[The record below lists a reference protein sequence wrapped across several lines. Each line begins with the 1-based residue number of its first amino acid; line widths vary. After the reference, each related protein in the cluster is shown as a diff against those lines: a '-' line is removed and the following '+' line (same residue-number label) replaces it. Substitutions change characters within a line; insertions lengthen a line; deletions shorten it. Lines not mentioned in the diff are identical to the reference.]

1 MKIIKSIVVIVV
13 VIIVLVFIGKYF
25 GRNQEEMPGPIST
38 VPSEDHRELCFLW
51 NTEAGDKATIVMDI
65 SGSEVTGNF
74 NWLPAEKDK
83 KTGPFKGTISAV
95 DPMMMARTIDAF
107 WETSAEGMTATEELK
122 IIMGE
127 GNAAAGFGEMKDR
140 GDGVYVY
147 ADPEHLSYVPNLTDT
162 DCSDTA
168 LQ

>member
-1 MKIIKSIVVIVV
+1 MKHIKSILIIAI
-13 VIIVLVFIGKYF
+13 VIIALVFVAKYF
-25 GRNQEEMPGPIST
+25 GKTETEPGTVSN

-51 NTEAGDKATIVMDI
+51 NTEAGDKATIVMAI

-83 KTGPFKGTISAV
+83 KIGPFKGTISAV
-95 DPMMMARTIDAF
+95 DPYLMGRRIDAF
-107 WETSAEGMTATEELK
+107 WEASAEGTTVTEELK
-122 IIMGE
+122 ITMGE

-147 ADPEHLSYVPNLTDT
+147 ADPDNLSYAPNLTDT
-162 DCSDTA
+162 DCGDSA

>member
-1 MKIIKSIVVIVV
+1 MKYIKSILIIAV
-13 VIIVLVFIGKYF
+13 VIIALVFVAKHFGKT
-25 GRNQEEMPGPIST
+25 ETEPGTVST
-38 VPSEDHRELCFLW
+38 VPSADHQELCFLW

-95 DPMMMARTIDAF
+95 DPVLMGRTIDAL
-107 WETSAEGMTATEELK
+107 WETSAEGMTVTEELK

-162 DCSDTA
+162 DCSDSA